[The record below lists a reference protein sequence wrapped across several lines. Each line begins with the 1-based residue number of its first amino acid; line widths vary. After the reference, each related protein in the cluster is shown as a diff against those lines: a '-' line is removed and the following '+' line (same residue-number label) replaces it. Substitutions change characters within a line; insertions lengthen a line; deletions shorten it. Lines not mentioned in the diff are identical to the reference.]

1 MSSRSLTQSTPW
13 EVRSIGRPSLLS
25 VSPCSVP
32 SNLPNYANQ
41 PKCKNDGLVH
51 SERGDWLHAGSSP
64 VGSDQKV
71 VVIAD
76 PGIRRTRPP
85 ETAVLAYRA
94 VVAWEVRGSAA
105 VWCFW
110 LSHSHAARGRSRVAP
125 GFVIKNHTQVT
136 IANLCGSAPY
146 PALIQIDAIDGRGC
160 CSGLVELA
168 CAGA

>member
-32 SNLPNYANQ
+32 SSLPNYANQ
-41 PKCKNDGLVH
+41 PKCKNDSLAH
-51 SERGDWLHAGSSP
+51 SESGDWLRAGSSP

-105 VWCFW
+105 
-110 LSHSHAARGRSRVAP
+110 LSASGSLIHTRLERGRVWHPASSFGKPHTSNYRE
-125 GFVIKNHTQVT
+125 FVWIRSVPCPNS
-136 IANLCGSAPY
+136 N
-146 PALIQIDAIDGRGC
+146 
-160 CSGLVELA
+160 
-168 CAGA
+168 

>member
-1 MSSRSLTQSTPW
+1 MPSRSLTQSTPW

-41 PKCKNDGLVH
+41 PRCKNDSLAH
-51 SERGDWLHAGSSP
+51 SESGDWLRAGSSP

-76 PGIRRTRPP
+76 PGICRTRPP

-94 VVAWEVRGSAA
+94 VVAWEVRDCRRPSALLSRSFTRGS
-105 VWCFW
+105 
-110 LSHSHAARGRSRVAP
+110 REVACVP
-125 GFVIKNHTQVT
+125 RAETHNHTQVF
-136 IANLCGSAPY
+136 IPNLEVWARAVPCPNSN
-146 PALIQIDAIDGRGC
+146 
-160 CSGLVELA
+160 
-168 CAGA
+168 

>member
-1 MSSRSLTQSTPW
+1 MPSRSLTQSTPW

-32 SNLPNYANQ
+32 SNLPSYANQ
-41 PKCKNDGLVH
+41 PRCKNDSLAH
-51 SERGDWLHAGSSP
+51 SESGDWLRAGSSP

-105 VWCFW
+105 LWCFW
-110 LSHSHAARGRSRVAP
+110 LAHSHASRVRSRVAP
-125 GFVIKNHTQVT
+125 GFAIMNHTQVFIPNSEVWIRSVPCLFT
-136 IANLCGSAPY
+136 SN
-146 PALIQIDAIDGRGC
+146 
-160 CSGLVELA
+160 
-168 CAGA
+168 

>member
-1 MSSRSLTQSTPW
+1 MPSRSLTQSTPW
-13 EVRSIGRPSLLS
+13 EVRSIGRLSLLS

-41 PKCKNDGLVH
+41 PRCKDDSLAH
-51 SERGDWLHAGSSP
+51 SESGDWLRAGSSP

-105 VWCFW
+105 VGCFW
-110 LSHSHAARGRSRVAP
+110 LAHSHAARERSRVAP
-125 GFVIKNHTQVT
+125 ASQLNHTTSPRNQYKFLASVNE
-136 IANLCGSAPY
+136 NLQEFQRSFTS
-146 PALIQIDAIDGRGC
+146 I
-160 CSGLVELA
+160 VEES
-168 CAGA
+168 

>member
-13 EVRSIGRPSLLS
+13 EVRSIGRLSLLS

-94 VVAWEVRGSAA
+94 VVAWEVRGVGGHMVLLARSFTRGSREVA
-105 VWCFW
+105 CGTW
-110 LSHSHAARGRSRVAP
+110 LRHSV
-125 GFVIKNHTQVT
+125 NHTQVI

-146 PALIQIDAIDGRGC
+146 PALTRIDGRGC

-168 CAGA
+168 GAGA

>member
-41 PKCKNDGLVH
+41 PRCKNDSLAD
-51 SERGDWLHAGSSP
+51 SESGDWLRAGSSP

-94 VVAWEVRGSAA
+94 VVAWEVRGVSGHM
-105 VWCFW
+105 VL
-110 LSHSHAARGRSRVAP
+110 LSRSFTRGSSEVACGARLRHSV
-125 GFVIKNHTQVT
+125 NHTQVF
-136 IANLCGSAPY
+136 SAIFMWY
-146 PALIQIDAIDGRGC
+146 PLRT
-160 CSGLVELA
+160 LP
-168 CAGA
+168 

>member
-13 EVRSIGRPSLLS
+13 EVQSIGRPSLLS

-41 PKCKNDGLVH
+41 PKCKDDSLAH
-51 SERGDWLHAGSSP
+51 SERGDWLRAGSSP

-94 VVAWEVRGSAA
+94 VVAWEVRG
-105 VWCFW
+105 VGGR
-110 LSHSHAARGRSRVAP
+110 LVLLARSFTRGSREVA
-125 GFVIKNHTQVT
+125 
-136 IANLCGSAPY
+136 CGT
-146 PALIQIDAIDGRGC
+146 
-160 CSGLVELA
+160 
-168 CAGA
+168 

>member
-1 MSSRSLTQSTPW
+1 MVVLASRCPLGPLHRAHLG
-13 EVRSIGRPSLLS
+13 RSGRSVVLPSCRFH
-25 VSPCSVP
+25 PAQVP

-41 PKCKNDGLVH
+41 PRCKYDSLAH
-51 SERGDWLHAGSSP
+51 SESGDWLRAGSSP

-105 VWCFW
+105 
-110 LSHSHAARGRSRVAP
+110 LSASVSLV
-125 GFVIKNHTQVT
+125 HTR
-136 IANLCGSAPY
+136 L
-146 PALIQIDAIDGRGC
+146 
-160 CSGLVELA
+160 E
-168 CAGA
+168 

>member
-41 PKCKNDGLVH
+41 PNCKNDGLVH

-94 VVAWEVRGSAA
+94 VVAWEVRDCRRPSGASGS
-105 VWCFW
+105 
-110 LSHSHAARGRSRVAP
+110 LIHTRLEGGRLCAP
-125 GFVIKNHTQVT
+125 SFGDSEPHTS
-136 IANLCGSAPY
+136 NYPEFGSVGPRRTL
-146 PALIQIDAIDGRGC
+146 P
-160 CSGLVELA
+160 
-168 CAGA
+168 

>member
-1 MSSRSLTQSTPW
+1 MPSRSLTQSTPW

-94 VVAWEVRGSAA
+94 VVAWEVRMVGGHRVLLSRSFTRGSSEVACGA
-105 VWCFW
+105 RLRHYEPHTSIYREFVW
-110 LSHSHAARGRSRVAP
+110 
-125 GFVIKNHTQVT
+125 
-136 IANLCGSAPY
+136 Y
-146 PALIQIDAIDGRGC
+146 PLRT
-160 CSGLVELA
+160 LP
-168 CAGA
+168 

>member
-1 MSSRSLTQSTPW
+1 MPSRSLTQSTPW

-41 PKCKNDGLVH
+41 PRCKNDSLAH
-51 SERGDWLHAGSSP
+51 SESGDWLRAGSSP

-94 VVAWEVRGSAA
+94 VVAWEVRGGGRPKALLSLSFTRGSREVACGA
-105 VWCFW
+105 GFATKPHTSNYREFVWT
-110 LSHSHAARGRSRVAP
+110 RSVP
-125 GFVIKNHTQVT
+125 CPNS
-136 IANLCGSAPY
+136 N
-146 PALIQIDAIDGRGC
+146 
-160 CSGLVELA
+160 
-168 CAGA
+168 